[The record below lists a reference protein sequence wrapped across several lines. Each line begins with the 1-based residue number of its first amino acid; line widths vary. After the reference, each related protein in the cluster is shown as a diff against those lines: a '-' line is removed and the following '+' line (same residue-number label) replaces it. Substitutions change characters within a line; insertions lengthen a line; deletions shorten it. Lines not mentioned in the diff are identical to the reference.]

1 MSVCSDCCTIE
12 LHNAEL
18 NTGGTALFGGK
29 AALAVSNSTLRGLT
43 LEAGA
48 YDPDS
53 YEVAK
58 VMVPMPDVTLSL
70 IASNCNSC
78 TISPFVLNPA
88 TVIVNSRFE
97 PGVNET
103 LLSGSVPCDE
113 LQRRGVCDR
122 RAVCTDNSS
131 GGRQCDCPSG
141 FDRSAAN
148 DGSQIRCIDLC
159 SLARKQPVYVEGS
172 RIALSANRSVVNDSM
187 RLDFSAIVESGDID
201 PSVATVWL
209 VPKEGVRHAAL
220 ADTGDLVQV
229 GSTRTGAYELQLRS
243 QGEICTLLD
252 TLHVQ
257 CTPGYSAADSA
268 GMPCMPVV
276 NITAS
281 DIRIK
286 SSAGEVVFDGRLR
299 NAILASEK
307 ARSYALAPIAAGDQ
321 LTVEVTVRDIHGAV
335 VSRSTLGLSMVL
347 KGKTTSNK
355 APFEPPRADGHSSF
369 FVLTVSEMWIPDP
382 GEVESALQLLQSRF
396 APNPSCVECK
406 M

>member
-1 MSVCSDCCTIE
+1 M
-12 LHNAEL
+12 
-18 NTGGTALFGGK
+18 GGK
-29 AALAVSNSTLRGLT
+29 AALAVSNSTLQGLA

-48 YDPDS
+48 YDPNS
-53 YEVAK
+53 NELAK
-58 VMVPMPDVTLSL
+58 MMLPMPDVTLSF
-70 IASNCNSC
+70 IASNCTNC

-97 PGVNET
+97 PGVNQT

-122 RAVCTDNSS
+122 RAVCTDNPS
-131 GGRQCDCPSG
+131 GGRQCDCPFGG

-148 DGSQIRCIDLC
+148 NGSQIRCIDLC
-159 SLARKQPVYVEGS
+159 SLAQKQPVYVEGS

-187 RLDFSAIVESGDID
+187 HLDFSGIVESGDID
-201 PSVATVWL
+201 PSVVTVWL

-220 ADTGDLVQV
+220 ADTGDLVQA

-243 QGEICTLLD
+243 RGEICTLLD
-252 TLHVQ
+252 TLQVQ

-276 NITAS
+276 NITAA

-299 NAILASEK
+299 NANLASEK

-321 LTVEVTVRDIHGAV
+321 LTVEVMVRDIHGAV
-335 VSRSTLGLSMVL
+335 VSRSTLGLSMAL

-355 APFEPPRADGHSSF
+355 APFEPPQADGHSSF

-396 APNPSCVECK
+396 APNPSCVECE